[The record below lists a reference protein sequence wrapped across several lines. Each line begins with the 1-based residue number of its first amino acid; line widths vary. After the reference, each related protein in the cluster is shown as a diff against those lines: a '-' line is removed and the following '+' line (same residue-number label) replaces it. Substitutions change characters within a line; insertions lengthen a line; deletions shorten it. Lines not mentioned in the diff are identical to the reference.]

1 MAIYHCQVK
10 NIGRSSGRSAVACSA
25 YRSASEMEDE
35 ELGKHFDYTKKHGVE
50 YSNVFLCKNAPEEYA
65 DREILWNAVQKVET
79 AKDARL
85 SREFEVALP
94 HDLTNEQQEKLAE
107 RFAKSLTDE
116 GMCVQ
121 VDIHRIEGN
130 HHAHMMAT
138 TRQIKENGEWDTKYK
153 KVYANDRNEQGKPI
167 FNPDKGQTPEDR
179 IPQLNEDGTQKVRI
193 RKGKGEEKLW
203 ERVNVQ
209 YNEWDKREKIGEWRE
224 RWANYTNEAL
234 EQAQSQERVT
244 HLSFKAQGKEELPT
258 IHEGYSTVK
267 KEINEEIREY
277 NNELHKLNYELE
289 FYGKIRDIT
298 LDKLTV
304 EREEQAHERVGESS
318 KRVGTAIQETAGSE
332 QKIAEYGRTLEERE
346 RERERE
352 SRQFTEM
359 FGDTTLQT
367 AGVGT
372 DQQRIGEKLREAQQ
386 STIGV
391 SIEIDSLTRRSEYD
405 YTKADNVGEEQRSI
419 NRQAN
424 NFRDK
429 LNAVRERLITV
440 RDTILQK
447 LSRAEQAQQQ
457 PKESIMARLN
467 RLQQVNQENR
477 EKQEQDKKQTEQ
489 SRTQAI
495 LERAKQAN
503 EQQRAESAQNGTEKA
518 ETDKRESIR
527 DKLQR
532 ATEKAQA
539 EREQPLER
547 EQKQENSQE
556 QQTFHRRRGTHR

>member
-258 IHEGYSTVK
+258 IHEGYSTIK
-267 KEINEEIREY
+267 KEINNEIRSY
-277 NNELHKLNYELE
+277 NAELHSLQKSESFLNHVRSNVINELEQERKEQEYERLAS
-289 FYGKIRDIT
+289 IS
-298 LDKLTV
+298 
-304 EREEQAHERVGESS
+304 REAEQY
-318 KRVGTAIQETAGSE
+318 
-332 QKIAEYGRTLEERE
+332 IAETERYYAQAGADYIQAERDRQAASGSSREAEYSIERSRASEIQCGKVTERIKQGYGDIGNSVGNSVRNRIEWV
-346 RERERE
+346 
-352 SRQFTEM
+352 RQRINRW
-359 FGDTTLQT
+359 LQT
-367 AGVGT
+367 
-372 DQQRIGEKLREAQQ
+372 
-386 STIGV
+386 
-391 SIEIDSLTRRSEYD
+391 
-405 YTKADNVGEEQRSI
+405 N
-419 NRQAN
+419 
-424 NFRDK
+424 
-429 LNAVRERLITV
+429 VRENIQRAMEAILPANTKVDTFERRL
-440 RDTILQK
+440 
-447 LSRAEQAQQQ
+447 
-457 PKESIMARLN
+457 
-467 RLQQVNQENR
+467 ENL
-477 EKQEQDKKQTEQ
+477 Q
-489 SRTQAI
+489 SRTDQIIRNTSQARADKA
-495 LERAKQAN
+495 LQEERAKTYEKTELEKKLEHIAQARKQSQTEKEAAKTFHAPQEDVPEWQKKFN
-503 EQQRAESAQNGTEKA
+503 RAKEQAEAGRTEPLQHNEVKQDEQQQ
-518 ETDKRESIR
+518 I
-527 DKLQR
+527 
-532 ATEKAQA
+532 
-539 EREQPLER
+539 
-547 EQKQENSQE
+547 
-556 QQTFHRRRGTHR
+556 HRRRGIRR

>member
-332 QKIAEYGRTLEERE
+332 QNIAEYGRTLEERE
-346 RERERE
+346 RERESQSRE
-352 SRQFTEM
+352 FSERADRIRTGNEEVKSGQLRNDFNLERMGRQVQYASGKIEN
-359 FGDTTLQT
+359 
-367 AGVGT
+367 
-372 DQQRIGEKLREAQQ
+372 IGA
-386 STIGV
+386 
-391 SIEIDSLTRRSEYD
+391 
-405 YTKADNVGEEQRSI
+405 EQRSI
-419 NRQAN
+419 NEKAN
-424 NFRDK
+424 SLRDK
-429 LNAVRERLITV
+429 LNSIRERIIKV
-440 RDTILQK
+440 RDSIRQRF
-447 LSRAEQAQQQ
+447 SRTEQPDHSTRSTSQNTQSVKEGSTMSGINRLEQIRYQQQ
-457 PKESIMARLN
+457 I
-467 RLQQVNQENR
+467 
-477 EKQEQDKKQTEQ
+477 EK
-489 SRTQAI
+489 
-495 LERAKQAN
+495 
-503 EQQRAESAQNGTEKA
+503 
-518 ETDKRESIR
+518 
-527 DKLQR
+527 
-532 ATEKAQA
+532 
-539 EREQPLER
+539 EREQER
-547 EQKQENSQE
+547 KENNASEKPQNDQKESVSDKLNRFTQESKE
-556 QQTFHRRRGTHR
+556 GRSEALQTEHIHIRRGHHR

>member
-25 YRSASEMEDE
+25 YRSASEMKDE

-50 YSNVFLCKNAPEEYA
+50 YSNIFLCKNAPEEYA
-65 DREILWNAVQKVET
+65 DREILWNAVQRVET

-107 RFAKSLTDE
+107 RFAKSLADE

-121 VDIHRIEGN
+121 VDIHRIDGN

-153 KVYANDRNEQGKPI
+153 KVYANDRDEQGKPI
-167 FNPDKGQTPEDR
+167 FNPDKGQSPEDR

-277 NNELHKLNYELE
+277 NSELHKLNHELE
-289 FYGKIRDIT
+289 FYGKIRDLT
-298 LDKLTV
+298 LDKLAE

-318 KRVGTAIQETAGSE
+318 KRVGTAIQETAGTE
-332 QKIAEYGRTLEERE
+332 QKIAEYGRTLETGERE
-346 RERERE
+346 REEK
-352 SRQFTEM
+352 SRQFTDV
-359 FGDTTLQT
+359 FGDVALQI
-367 AGVGT
+367 AGIREE
-372 DQQRIGEKLREAQQ
+372 QQRISQEQREVDTAGFRNRIKVEQVGRGTEHDITTAQ
-386 STIGV
+386 
-391 SIEIDSLTRRSEYD
+391 R
-405 YTKADNVGEEQRSI
+405 VGEEQRSI
-419 NRQAN
+419 NEKAN
-424 NFRDK
+424 SLRDK
-429 LNAVRERLITV
+429 LNSIRERIIQV
-440 RDTILQK
+440 RDSIRQRF
-447 LSRAEQAQQQ
+447 SRTEQTQQQ

-477 EKQEQDKKQTEQ
+477 EKQAQDEKQTEQ

-503 EQQRAESAQNGTEKA
+503 EQQRAETAQNGAGQTETNKG
-518 ETDKRESIR
+518 ESIR

-547 EQKQENSQE
+547 EQKQDSQQE

>member
-179 IPQLNEDGTQKVRI
+179 IPQLNVKV
-193 RKGKGEEKLW
+193 EEKRC

-209 YNEWDKREKIGEWRE
+209 
-224 RWANYTNEAL
+224 
-234 EQAQSQERVT
+234 
-244 HLSFKAQGKEELPT
+244 
-258 IHEGYSTVK
+258 
-267 KEINEEIREY
+267 
-277 NNELHKLNYELE
+277 
-289 FYGKIRDIT
+289 
-298 LDKLTV
+298 
-304 EREEQAHERVGESS
+304 
-318 KRVGTAIQETAGSE
+318 
-332 QKIAEYGRTLEERE
+332 
-346 RERERE
+346 
-352 SRQFTEM
+352 
-359 FGDTTLQT
+359 
-367 AGVGT
+367 
-372 DQQRIGEKLREAQQ
+372 
-386 STIGV
+386 
-391 SIEIDSLTRRSEYD
+391 
-405 YTKADNVGEEQRSI
+405 
-419 NRQAN
+419 
-424 NFRDK
+424 
-429 LNAVRERLITV
+429 
-440 RDTILQK
+440 
-447 LSRAEQAQQQ
+447 
-457 PKESIMARLN
+457 
-467 RLQQVNQENR
+467 
-477 EKQEQDKKQTEQ
+477 
-489 SRTQAI
+489 
-495 LERAKQAN
+495 
-503 EQQRAESAQNGTEKA
+503 
-518 ETDKRESIR
+518 
-527 DKLQR
+527 
-532 ATEKAQA
+532 
-539 EREQPLER
+539 
-547 EQKQENSQE
+547 
-556 QQTFHRRRGTHR
+556 

>member
-1 MAIYHCQVK
+1 MAIYHCQIK

-25 YRSASEMEDE
+25 YRSASEMQDE
-35 ELGKHFDYTKKHGVE
+35 ELGKKFDYTKKQGVE
-50 YSNVFLCKNAPEEYA
+50 YSNVILCANAPREYA
-65 DREILWNAVQKVET
+65 DREILWNEVHKVEK

-85 SREFEVALP
+85 AREFEVALP
-94 HDLTNEQQEKLAE
+94 NELTPEQAQELTD
-107 RFAKSLTDE
+107 RFAKSLADE
-116 GMCVQ
+116 GMCV
-121 VDIHRIEGN
+121 DYSIHNPQKKDKNQNR
-130 HHAHMMAT
+130 HAHIMAT
-138 TRQIKENGEWDTKYK
+138 TRQITEKGEWDTKYK
-153 KVYANDRNEQGKPI
+153 KVYANDRDEQGKPI
-167 FNPDKGQTPEDR
+167 YNPEKGQAPEDR
-179 IPQLNEDGTQKVRI
+179 IAKLNPDGTQKLDSRN
-193 RKGKGEEKLW
+193 RKQW
-203 ERVNVQ
+203 ERVNAQ
-209 YNEWDKREKIGEWRE
+209 YNPWDRKEKVEEWRE
-224 RWANYTNEAL
+224 RWANMTNEAL
-234 EQAQSQERVT
+234 EKAQSQERVT

-503 EQQRAESAQNGTEKA
+503 EQQRTETAQNGTGQDEK
-518 ETDKRESIR
+518 DKRDSIR

-547 EQKQENSQE
+547 EQKQE